1 MMNNKKYSRQVGSQ
15 MTVIPALGR
24 WSQKNQ
30 CLKVIFGNVESYE
43 ISYIIICLQIVK
55 LGVLE
60 EEQ

>member
-1 MMNNKKYSRQVGSQ
+1 
-15 MTVIPALGR
+15 MTVISALER
-24 WSQKNQ
+24 WSQKKQ